1 VCHDR
6 AGVEYL
12 AHQIRND
19 AARRRAFRRSHL
31 LGRLE
36 EVVVESSVVR
46 MDAPYV
52 THQMQGI
59 VCRLPSTEEPLTE
72 DRSQRTADRVP
83 PAVSLML
90 RLVPSFTAVSAR

>member
-1 VCHDR
+1 
-6 AGVEYL
+6 
-12 AHQIRND
+12 
-19 AARRRAFRRSHL
+19 
-31 LGRLE
+31 
-36 EVVVESSVVR
+36 